1 MKSDGGGSGGVRM
14 MEMRMMW
21 VRLVEMRVAAGE
33 NNGGE
38 SDGGECEGEGNKA
51 RVRVVGVGSE

>member
-38 SDGGECEGEGNKA
+38 SDGGA
-51 RVRVVGVGSE
+51 VSYTHLTLPTMAVV